1 VPDSTTAGP
10 VVETLEDAARV
21 PDDDRTDDDTI
32 DDDIMGRELEI
43 VAITPGTSLPEGV
56 KAAEVSTGEPNAPPK
71 LEDESCRCTVI
82 SILWKRPK
90 VRTGKTHL
98 PNLLVSI
105 I

>member
-1 VPDSTTAGP
+1 MLRVPDSTTAGP
-10 VVETLEDAARV
+10 VVETLEGAARV
-21 PDDDRTDDDTI
+21 PDDDTT

-43 VAITPGTSLPEGV
+43 VAITPGTSLPDGV

-71 LEDESCRCTVI
+71 LGDASCRCTVI

-90 VRTGKTHL
+90 VRTGKTYL
-98 PNLLVSI
+98 PYLLVSI